1 MRRFLYSFVLVLT
14 ALHVRAANNVLS
26 YIYDPGSKTA
36 EVTFDKDS
44 KGDRIYYS
52 GHIVIPDVV
61 MFSDEEYM
69 VTGIQPKAF
78 MDNVGVTSVII
89 GNNVRFI
96 GGDAFNGCTGIT
108 SISIPASVDS
118 IGEWAFS
125 NTGLTEVRFE
135 DCDNPVRLWDWGG
148 FCVFSSSPLETVYL
162 GRNYISGA
170 RPFRGFPT
178 LKNVT
183 VGDFVTSLQSEEFKG
198 SRGIR
203 NVQLSSGVGEIGKSA
218 FQDCDTLFSITLP
231 ESVFTIG
238 ENAFFRCEKLSS
250 INIPAHVSFIGGCAF
265 QYCEALTAISIP
277 ASVDSIGE
285 WAFSNTGLTEVR
297 FEDCDNPVRLWDWGG
312 FCVFSSSPL
321 ETVYLGRNYISGAR
335 PFKGIQTLKTV
346 CLGGFVDSLP
356 GSDFE
361 DCSNLEQI
369 YSYLEIPPVCGPK
382 VFNGVVKQTC
392 RLYVP
397 DSGIELYKV
406 AYAWNEFFNI
416 ESGID
421 TILTDRESG
430 IANGIRF
437 NIDGRRL
444 DTIGHGMNII
454 STEDGKAVKV
464 FER

>member
-14 ALHVRAANNVLS
+14 ALHVKAANNVLS
-26 YIYDPGSKTA
+26 YIYDLGSKTA

-108 SISIPASVDS
+108 S
-118 IGEWAFS
+118 
-125 NTGLTEVRFE
+125 
-135 DCDNPVRLWDWGG
+135 
-148 FCVFSSSPLETVYL
+148 
-162 GRNYISGA
+162 
-170 RPFRGFPT
+170 
-178 LKNVT
+178 
-183 VGDFVTSLQSEEFKG
+183 
-198 SRGIR
+198 
-203 NVQLSSGVGEIGKSA
+203 
-218 FQDCDTLFSITLP
+218 
-231 ESVFTIG
+231 
-238 ENAFFRCEKLSS
+238 
-250 INIPAHVSFIGGCAF
+250 
-265 QYCEALTAISIP
+265 ISIP